1 MFKKPKS
8 ARNSFGKNNSED
20 KKSISKNILIIII
33 AISLVAGYFVGT
45 NSGKIAG
52 VIAPAF
58 GYKTY
63 TADIDLSSVEATFR
77 ALKANYD
84 GNLSDSDLI
93 TGANKGLV
101 DAAGDKYTVYMDSA
115 EVSSF
120 SNDLSGNIG
129 GGIGAEISLRSSLP
143 TIIRVLSDNPAQK
156 AGLMAGD
163 TILKV
168 NNDDTTGWS
177 VEQTVLKIRGDV
189 GTTVK
194 LTVKRG
200 DETKEFSVTRDTIIA
215 PSVDSKIE
223 GTLGI
228 LTVSRFDSET
238 ATLARSAAKEFVNKG
253 VKSVILDLRGNGG
266 GYVDAAQA
274 LAGLWLDNEI
284 VVVEKTNGK
293 VVDQL
298 RSGRNPLLADMDTV
312 VLVDGG
318 SASASEIVSGAMQ
331 DYKVAK
337 LIGTKTYGKGS
348 VQQLISLP
356 DGAQLKVTVA
366 RWYTPNGKNINQ
378 EGVAPDISVDITSD
392 DINSGNDPQ
401 LDAAKKQLGL

>member
-1 MFKKPKS
+1 MFKKSRS
-8 ARNSFGKNNSED
+8 ARSSFGE
-20 KKSISKNILIIII
+20 KKLEGSKFITKNISIILI
-33 AISLVAGYFVGT
+33 AVSLMAGYFVGM
-45 NSGKIAG
+45 NSSKIVG
-52 VIAPAF
+52 VIAPVF

-84 GNLSDSDLI
+84 GDVSDSDLI
-93 TGANKGLV
+93 IGANKGLV

-129 GGIGAEISLRSSLP
+129 GGIGAEISLRNDRA
-143 TIIRVLSDNPAQK
+143 TIVRLLSDNPAQK

-163 TILKV
+163 VIMKV
-168 NNDDTTGWS
+168 NSDDTTGWT
-177 VEQTVLKIRGDV
+177 VEQTVLKIRGEV

-194 LTVKRG
+194 LTIKRG
-200 DETKEFSVTRDTIIA
+200 DETKVFSVTRDTIIA

-223 GTLGI
+223 GNLGI

-238 ATLARSAAKEFVNKG
+238 ATLARSAAQEFVNKG

-274 LAGLWLDNEI
+274 LAGLWLDNQI
-284 VVVEKTNGK
+284 VVTEKTNGK

-298 RSGRNPLLADMDTV
+298 RSGRNPILANIPTV
-312 VLVDGG
+312 VLVDSG
-318 SASASEIVSGAMQ
+318 SASASEIVSGALQ

-337 LIGTKTYGKGS
+337 LVGTKTYGKGS

-356 DGAQLKVTVA
+356 GGAQLKVTVA
-366 RWYTPNGKNINQ
+366 RWYTPNGKNINE
-378 EGVAPDISVDITSD
+378 EGVAPDVTVDITPG

-401 LDAAKKQLGL
+401 LDAAIKQLGL

>member
-8 ARNSFGKNNSED
+8 ARSNFSAINLKYM
-20 KKSISKNILIIII
+20 KSISKNLWIILI
-33 AISLVAGYFVGT
+33 AVSLVAGYLVGA
-45 NSGKIAG
+45 NSDKIVG
-52 VIAPAF
+52 VIAPVF
-58 GYKTY
+58 GQKVY
-63 TADIDLSSVEATFR
+63 TSDVDLSSIESTFR

-84 GNLSDSDLI
+84 GNLTDADLI
-93 TGANKGLV
+93 KGANKGLV

-115 EVSSF
+115 DVSSF
-120 SNDLSGNIG
+120 DNELSGNIG
-129 GGIGAEISLRSSLP
+129 GGIGAEISLRNSQA
-143 TIIRVLSDNPAQK
+143 TIIRVLTDNPAQK
-156 AGLMAGD
+156 AGLLSGD
-163 TILKV
+163 VILKV
-168 NNDDTTGWS
+168 NSDDTTGWS
-177 VEQTVLKIRGDV
+177 VEETVSKIRGEV

-200 DETKEFSVTRDTIIA
+200 PDTKEFSITRATIIA
-215 PSVDSKIE
+215 PSVESKIE

-238 ATLARSAAKEFVNKG
+238 ASLSRAAAQEFVNKG

-274 LAGLWLDNEI
+274 LAGLWLDNQ
-284 VVVEKTNGK
+284 VVVTEKTNGK

-298 RSGRNPLLADMDTV
+298 KSGRNPILAGISTV
-312 VLVDGG
+312 VLVDVG
-318 SASASEIVSGAMQ
+318 SASASEIVSGALQ
-331 DYKVAK
+331 DYKMAK

-348 VQQLISLP
+348 VQQLINLP

-366 RWYTPNGKNINQ
+366 RWYTPNGKNINK
-378 EGVAPDISVDITSD
+378 EGIVPDVSVELTPEN
-392 DINSGNDPQ
+392 INSGVDPQ

>member
-8 ARNSFGKNNSED
+8 ARSNFSAINLKYM
-20 KKSISKNILIIII
+20 KSISKNLWIILI
-33 AISLVAGYFVGT
+33 AVSLVAGYLVGA
-45 NSGKIAG
+45 NSDKIVG
-52 VIAPAF
+52 VIAPVF
-58 GYKTY
+58 GQKVY
-63 TADIDLSSVEATFR
+63 TSDVDLSSVESTFR

-84 GNLSDSDLI
+84 GNLTDADLI
-93 TGANKGLV
+93 KGANKGLV

-115 EVSSF
+115 DVSSF
-120 SNDLSGNIG
+120 DNELSGNIG
-129 GGIGAEISLRSSLP
+129 GGIGAEISLRNSQA
-143 TIIRVLSDNPAQK
+143 TIIRVLTDNPAQK
-156 AGLMAGD
+156 AGLLSGD
-163 TILKV
+163 VILKV
-168 NNDDTTGWS
+168 NSDDTTGWS
-177 VEQTVLKIRGDV
+177 VEETVSKIRGEV

-200 DETKEFSVTRDTIIA
+200 PDTKEFSITRATIIA
-215 PSVDSKIE
+215 PSVESKIE

-238 ATLARSAAKEFVNKG
+238 ASLSRAAAQEFVNKG

-274 LAGLWLDNEI
+274 LAGLWLDNQ
-284 VVVEKTNGK
+284 VVVTEKTNGK

-298 RSGRNPLLADMDTV
+298 KSGRNPILAGISTV
-312 VLVDGG
+312 VLVDVG
-318 SASASEIVSGAMQ
+318 SASASEIVSGALQ
-331 DYKVAK
+331 DYKMAK

-348 VQQLISLP
+348 VQQLINLP

-366 RWYTPNGKNINQ
+366 RWYTPNGKNINK
-378 EGVAPDISVDITSD
+378 EGIVPDVSVELTPEN
-392 DINSGNDPQ
+392 INSGVDPQ